1 MIFFIF
7 SKCQTIFFS
16 EKSSDYGING
26 QEEQKETPG
35 TLGCSYMGL
44 HSAVIAAY
52 EIETALFVPFFGLL
66 QIILEIICASF
77 CNPNCVFIKKPKDS

>member
-52 EIETALFVPFFGLL
+52 EMLRSLVGSEMCIRDRIYGLRPGTNDAK
-66 QIILEIICASF
+66 II
-77 CNPNCVFIKKPKDS
+77 